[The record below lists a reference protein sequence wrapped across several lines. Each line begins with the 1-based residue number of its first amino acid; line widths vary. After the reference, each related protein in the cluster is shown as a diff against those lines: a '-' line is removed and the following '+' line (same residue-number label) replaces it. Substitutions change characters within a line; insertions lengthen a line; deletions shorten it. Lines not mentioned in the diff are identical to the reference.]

1 MAKARL
7 IVVEQSCR
15 WAIALRWSLMGSDIC
30 VHSSPDWDAC
40 HSELIAS
47 PASILLVELNVL
59 LESSGASSTAAAV
72 CLANFADRFPAA
84 RWIALGTPA
93 DEPAL
98 WLAREMGAVDAL
110 SSSRN
115 LAPAAK
121 VIRQHLEAVS
131 DAVGGVRDRVWQ
143 RMPLQDHESATS
155 QVN

>member
-7 IVVEQSCR
+7 IVLEQSCR
-15 WAIALRWSLMGSDIC
+15 WAIALRWSLRGRDIC
-30 VHSSPDWDAC
+30 VHSSPNWDAC
-40 HSELIAS
+40 YGALTAS

-59 LESSGASSTAAAV
+59 LESNGTAAAD
-72 CLANFADRFPAA
+72 CLANLADRFPAA
-84 RWIALGTPA
+84 RWIALGTLA

-110 SSSRN
+110 SSTRN
-115 LAPAAK
+115 LAPAVK
-121 VIRQHLEAVS
+121 LIRRHLEAVS

-143 RMPLQDHESATS
+143 RMPLQEYESATS